1 MQPIPPKLRIR
12 FKLNSSRSSYAAI
25 MSTVTGDFSY
35 LRNIWAIAGPFV
47 GAIVA
52 HYFRHDQKEHP

>member
-1 MQPIPPKLRIR
+1 
-12 FKLNSSRSSYAAI
+12 